1 MEILIE
7 VILDLFLDPY
17 LELMVMIVPEKNVTK
32 GMRVLAIIIAV
43 VLTLGLLALFLF
55 GASLLFEKNTV
66 WGLILMIVS
75 ALLALA
81 QIIAGIVLY
90 KKHH

>member
-43 VLTLGLLALFLF
+43 VLALGLLALFLF

>member
-1 MEILIE
+1 MDILIE
-7 VILDLFLDPY
+7 VILELY
-17 LELMVMIVPEKNVTK
+17 LELMVMIVPKKNVTK
-32 GMRVLAIIIAV
+32 GMRVLAIIIAI
-43 VLTLGLLALFLF
+43 VLAIGLPALFLL

-75 ALLALA
+75 ALLVLA

>member
-1 MEILIE
+1 MDILIE
-7 VILDLFLDPY
+7 VVLDLY

-32 GMRVLAIIIAV
+32 GMRVLAIIIAIV
-43 VLTLGLLALFLF
+43 FAFGLPALFLF
-55 GASLLFEKNTV
+55 GASLLFEQNTV

-75 ALLALA
+75 AVLVLA
-81 QIIAGIVLY
+81 QIIASIVLY

>member
-1 MEILIE
+1 MEIIFE
-7 VILDLFLDPY
+7 VIITLY
-17 LELMVMIVPEKNVTK
+17 MELMGLIVPEKNVTK
-32 GMRVLAIIIAV
+32 GMRVLAIIIAI
-43 VLTLGLLALFLF
+43 VLALGLPALFLF

-75 ALLALA
+75 ALLVLA

>member
-1 MEILIE
+1 MDILIE
-7 VILDLFLDPY
+7 VVLDLY

-32 GMRVLAIIIAV
+32 GMRVLAIIIAIV
-43 VLTLGLLALFLF
+43 FAFGLPALFLF
-55 GASLLFEKNTV
+55 GVSLLFEKNTV
-66 WGLILMIVS
+66 WGLILIIVS
-75 ALLALA
+75 ALLVLA

>member
-1 MEILIE
+1 MDILIE
-7 VILDLFLDPY
+7 VVLDLY
-17 LELMVMIVPEKNVTK
+17 LELMVMIVPKKNVTK
-32 GMRVLAIIIAV
+32 GMRVLAIIIAI
-43 VLTLGLLALFLF
+43 VLALGLPALFLL

-75 ALLALA
+75 ALLVLA

>member
-1 MEILIE
+1 MDILIE
-7 VILDLFLDPY
+7 VVLELY

-32 GMRVLAIIIAV
+32 GMRVLAIIIAIV
-43 VLTLGLLALFLF
+43 FAFGLPALFLF

-75 ALLALA
+75 ALLVLA

>member
-1 MEILIE
+1 MDILIE
-7 VILDLFLDPY
+7 VVLDLY
-17 LELMVMIVPEKNVTK
+17 LELMVMIVPKRNVTK
-32 GMRVLAIIIAV
+32 GMRVLAIIIAIV
-43 VLTLGLLALFLF
+43 FAFGLPALFLL

-75 ALLALA
+75 ALLVLA

>member
-1 MEILIE
+1 MDILIE
-7 VILDLFLDPY
+7 VILDLY

-32 GMRVLAIIIAV
+32 GMRVLAIIIAI
-43 VLTLGLLALFLF
+43 VLAIGLPALFLL

-75 ALLALA
+75 VVLVLA

>member
-1 MEILIE
+1 MDILIE
-7 VILDLFLDPY
+7 VILELY

-32 GMRVLAIIIAV
+32 GMRVLAIIIAI
-43 VLTLGLLALFLF
+43 VLAIGLPALFLL

-75 ALLALA
+75 AVLVLA

>member
-1 MEILIE
+1 MDFLIE
-7 VILDLFLDPY
+7 VVLDLY

-32 GMRVLAIIIAV
+32 GMRVLAIIIAI
-43 VLTLGLLALFLF
+43 VLAIGLPALFLL

-75 ALLALA
+75 AVLVLA
-81 QIIAGIVLY
+81 QIIASIVLY

>member
-1 MEILIE
+1 MDILIE
-7 VILDLFLDPY
+7 VILDLY
-17 LELMVMIVPEKNVTK
+17 LELMVMIVPKKNVTK
-32 GMRVLAIIIAV
+32 GMRVLAIIIAI
-43 VLTLGLLALFLF
+43 VLAIGLPALFLL

-66 WGLILMIVS
+66 WGPILMIVS
-75 ALLALA
+75 VVLVLA

>member
-1 MEILIE
+1 MEIIFE
-7 VILDLFLDPY
+7 VIITLY
-17 LELMVMIVPEKNVTK
+17 MELMGLIVPEKNVTK
-32 GMRVLAIIIAV
+32 GMRVLAIIIAIV
-43 VLTLGLLALFLF
+43 FAFGLPALFLF

-75 ALLALA
+75 ALLVLA